1 MPPETILESKIF
13 IGNKI
18 LKILNETISGFRI
31 KKGNKQIRIRLKYE
45 SFSFVL
51 FYVLINNYLA
61 ILVLNNVQMRL
72 NKTNNKTNSASLKK
86 LGFNDISATQ
96 RARVES

>member
-1 MPPETILESKIF
+1 MPPQTILEYKIF

-18 LKILNETISGFRI
+18 LKILKETISGFRI
-31 KKGNKQIRIRLKYE
+31 KEGNKQNGLKYE

-72 NKTNNKTNSASLKK
+72 TKTNNKTNSASLKK
-86 LGFNDISATQ
+86 LGLNDISATQ
-96 RARVES
+96 QARVES